1 MSKTSI
7 VATIG
12 PATNSTEA
20 IKALYLAGMT
30 VARLNGSHSDL
41 FWHKETIQLIR
52 QAVPSVPILLDIPG
66 RKIRTTQL
74 LVEPSFDVGDIVV
87 LTTNVSH
94 DGSQKVPVNF
104 DRLHLVLKPG
114 VVIYA
119 DDGTLS
125 FTVVKIDGQDIH
137 CKAKGAGTLKS
148 RKGIN
153 VPELALGRDLI
164 TDRDREMIS
173 FAKENKVDFVGIS
186 FVESAQH
193 VNLIRQ
199 LIENDFPRIVAKI
212 ENQGG
217 LDFMNEVIIASDV
230 IMIDRGDLSV
240 ETSVDQVSL
249 FQKRIISAAKVLGK
263 PVIVAT
269 ELLHSMIDNP
279 FPTKAEVGD
288 ITNAVIDGAAAVM
301 LSGETAVGKY
311 PVEAV
316 ARLRSITAFA
326 ESHVEAINNRH
337 FAASSDKGDV
347 QAGSEFGE
355 AVRLLSQALPLSK
368 VVVLSRTG
376 FAARVVAM
384 QRLRQPII
392 AVSDNEILARSFNLL
407 PGTNGLYFSAQ
418 SENPSGEPLLKTLY
432 WLWKNGELND
442 NDIILAVGANNGDD
456 RHYLNLLQTYSIET
470 VIATH
475 GWRESLVA

>member
-12 PATNSTEA
+12 PVTNSLDA
-20 IKALYLAGMT
+20 IKALHLAGMT

-41 FWHKETIQLIR
+41 SWHRETIKLIR
-52 QAVPSVPILLDIPG
+52 HAAPSIPILLDIPG

-74 LVEPSFDVGDIVV
+74 SFEPSFKAGDVVI
-87 LTTNVSH
+87 LTTDTTH

-104 DRLHLVLKPG
+104 DQLHLVLKPG

-125 FTVVKIDGQDIH
+125 FTVLEINGKDIH
-137 CKAKGAGTLKS
+137 CEAKGDGTLKS
-148 RKGIN
+148 KKGIN
-153 VPELALGRDLI
+153 VPELSLGRDLI
-164 TDRDREMIS
+164 TERDREMIR
-173 FAKENKVDFVGIS
+173 FAKENNVDFVGIS
-186 FVESAQH
+186 FVESSQH
-193 VNLIRQ
+193 VTLIRQ
-199 LIENDFPRIVAKI
+199 LIENESPKIVAKI

-217 LDFMNEVIIASDV
+217 LDFMSEVISAADV

-240 ETSVDQVSL
+240 ETSIDQVSL
-249 FQKRIISAAKVLGK
+249 FQKKIIDTATILRK

-269 ELLHSMIDNP
+269 ELLHSMIENP

-311 PVEAV
+311 PIEAV

-326 ESHVEAINNRH
+326 EKHVEAIQSR
-337 FAASSDKGDV
+337 FSSSNGGIGDSNS
-347 QAGSEFGE
+347 GGEFGE

-368 VVVLSRTG
+368 IVVISRTG

-392 AVSDNEILARSFNLL
+392 AVSENEVLSRSFNLL
-407 PGTNGLYFSAQ
+407 PGTHGVYIPEQ
-418 SENPSGEPLLKTLY
+418 SEKISTEPILRALH

-442 NDIILAVGANNGDD
+442 SDVILGVGANNGDD
-456 RHYLNLLQTYSIET
+456 RHYLNLLQTYSLET
-470 VIATH
+470 VIASH